1 MLMAQEAAP
10 RFVAD
15 QLGHRDPGLTL
26 RVYTHSLK
34 ETRSVEMERLAQRMN
49 ASQSNDV

>member
-1 MLMAQEAAP
+1 MLTAQDAAP

-15 QLGHRDPGLTL
+15 QGGHRDPGLTL

-34 ETRSVEMERLAQRMN
+34 ETRSGEMERLAQRMN
-49 ASQSNDV
+49 ASQSSDL